1 MPETTKDPG
10 GALWFRVSVD
20 GNPIGTFT
28 ECQGPT
34 ITREYEEL
42 VEGGNHGMV
51 IRLFKRLKFSNVRLT
66 RAVNEDTPK
75 IIRWFTDTDAK
86 PSQVMIEGLA
96 ANRFDVV
103 VKYTLVDAV
112 PLNYKGADFST
123 KNSSP
128 AMESIEI
135 AYSSLS

>member
-1 MPETTKDPG
+1 MSEATKDPG

-34 ITREYEEL
+34 ITREYEERF
-42 VEGGNHGMV
+42 EGGNHSMV
-51 IRLFKRLKFSNVRLT
+51 IRLFKRIKFSNVKLT

-75 IIRWFTDTDAK
+75 ILKWFSDTDAK
-86 PSQVMIEGLA
+86 PSQVVIEGLG
-96 ANRFDVV
+96 ANRSDIV

-112 PLNYKGADFST
+112 PVSYKGADFST

-128 AMESIEI
+128 AMESVEI
-135 AYSSLS
+135 AYAMLM